1 MRRPFL
7 LFYVLVFLDEVAL
20 LSIVPLVPAYT
31 RAYGLSDVRA
41 GALLSASSL
50 AIVVASVPA
59 GRLSDRF
66 GAHIVTLAASAIAAA
81 AMLGSAVAPNY
92 AALLAARLAFGVGS
106 GTIWSAG
113 ISWLSDSAGEDVR
126 DRSLAL
132 VVTTAGVGSMIG
144 PVFAGLLAD
153 HVARGAVFAVAG
165 VPMVAVT
172 VVLAL
177 GDPGTRMRHGHQ
189 PLGQIAAGMRS
200 SPLLAGAIAIMLLG
214 GVGDGVVNL
223 VAPLQMGDHGLSSG
237 AIGAW
242 LSAASTIF
250 IVSSVAV
257 ARVGRRAV
265 SLHLAATLAA
275 LQAVALIP
283 VLLSGA
289 QAAVVAT
296 VLVRSIAV
304 GAPYA
309 MAFPLGALGAARLGF
324 GTGTVNGLMGVVWGA
339 ANFVGPLVAGAVIAG
354 PGDRAAYALLAA
366 WCLLIALIL
375 LRAGRREDAA
385 AATAAAAP

>member
-7 LFYVLVFLDEVAL
+7 LFYLLIFLDEVAL

-31 RAYGLSDVRA
+31 RAYNLSDVRA
-41 GALLSASSL
+41 GALLSVSSL

-66 GAHIVTLAASAIAAA
+66 GARIVTLVASAIAAA
-81 AMLGSAVAPNY
+81 AMLGSAVAPNFI
-92 AALLAARLAFGVGS
+92 ALLAARAAFGVGS

-113 ISWLSDSAGEDVR
+113 ISWLSDSAAEESR
-126 DRSLAL
+126 DRALAL

-165 VPMVAVT
+165 VPMIALVVA
-172 VVLAL
+172 LAL
-177 GDPGTRMRHGHQ
+177 SDPGTRMRHGHQ
-189 PLGQIAAGMRS
+189 PLAEIAAGMRA

-223 VAPLQMGDHGLSSG
+223 VAPLQLGDQGLSSG
-237 AIGAW
+237 EIGAVF
-242 LSAASTIF
+242 SIASTIF
-250 IVSSVAV
+250 IASSAAV

-265 SLHLAATLAA
+265 SLHLAGLMAA
-275 LQAVALIP
+275 LQAVSLIP
-283 VLLSGA
+283 VLASGA
-289 QAAVVAT
+289 VAPVVST
-296 VLVRSIAV
+296 VLVRSVSV
-304 GAPYA
+304 GPPYA

-339 ANFVGPLVAGAVIAG
+339 ANFVGP
-354 PGDRAAYALLAA
+354 R
-366 WCLLIALIL
+366 
-375 LRAGRREDAA
+375 
-385 AATAAAAP
+385 

>member
-1 MRRPFL
+1 MRRPYL

-31 RAYGLSDVRA
+31 RAYHLSDVSA

-66 GAHIVTLAASAIAAA
+66 GARIVTLAAAAIAAA
-81 AMLGSAVAPNY
+81 AMLGSALAPNFLS
-92 AALLAARLAFGVGS
+92 LLAARAVFGVGS

-113 ISWLSDSAGEDVR
+113 ISWLSDSADDDIR
-126 DRSLAL
+126 DRTLAL

-144 PVFAGLLAD
+144 PVVAGLLAD
-153 HVARGAVFAVAG
+153 HVARGAVFAAAG
-165 VPMVAVT
+165 VPMVAVIAA
-172 VVLAL
+172 LAL
-177 GDPGTRMRHGHQ
+177 ADPGTRKRHGHK
-189 PLGQIAAGMRS
+189 PMREITAGMRA

-223 VAPLQMGDHGLSSG
+223 VAPLQLGDHGLSSG

-242 LSAASTIF
+242 LSVASTIF
-250 IVSSVAV
+250 IASSAAV

-265 SLHLAATLAA
+265 SLRLGGLMAA
-275 LQAVALIP
+275 LQAAALIP
-283 VLLSGA
+283 VLASGA
-289 QAAVVAT
+289 VAPVILT

-304 GAPYA
+304 GPPYA

-324 GTGTVNGLMGVVWGA
+324 GTGTVNGVMGVVWGA
-339 ANFVGPLVAGAVIAG
+339 ANFVGPLAAGAVIATA
-354 PGDRAAYALLAA
+354 GDRAAYALLAV
-366 WCLLIALIL
+366 WCLLIALTL
-375 LRAGRREDAA
+375 VRAGRREDAA
-385 AATAAAAP
+385 VAAAAVVS